1 MVQRLPYKL
10 VYVSCN
16 ASTAW
21 MLDSRCIQNTTS
33 DHRLDYFFKKVCG
46 GASSH
51 FPSILLGQFVI
62 LSTPVFPSFQTATPM
77 KFGT

>member
-33 DHRLDYFFKKVCG
+33 DHRLDYFLKKCVG
-46 GASSH
+46 VPPAISH
-51 FPSILLGQFVI
+51 QFSLGN
-62 LSTPVFPSFQTATPM
+62 S
-77 KFGT
+77 